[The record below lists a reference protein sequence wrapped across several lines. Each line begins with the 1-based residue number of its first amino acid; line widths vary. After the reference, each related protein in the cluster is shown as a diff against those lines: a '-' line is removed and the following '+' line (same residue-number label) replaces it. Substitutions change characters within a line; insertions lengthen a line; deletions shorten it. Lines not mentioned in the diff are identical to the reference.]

1 MSRLGRRLAFDYGDV
16 RIGVAVCDP
25 DGILATPLEFLATKD
40 PSLKSSILA
49 LCEEYEPTKIYVG
62 LPLNLS
68 GEESESTKK
77 ALAFSDLLTRLVSCP
92 VKLIDERLTTSSA
105 SASLSQA
112 GLSAKDARK
121 KIDSQSAVIILESG
135 LAQDRE

>member
-40 PSLKSSILA
+40 PSLRSSILA

-77 ALAFSDLLTRLVSCP
+77 ALAFSDLLAGLVSCP

-112 GLSAKDARK
+112 GLSAKDARLSL
-121 KIDSQSAVIILESG
+121 IHI
-135 LAQDRE
+135 